1 MRELYCL
8 KIALMISR
16 QQLKRAWMGV
26 VLGYAVI
33 RALLI
38 WKVFAKY
45 GVNPYL
51 YLIIDLVSA
60 YFYAIYSTNLVEKY
74 LQKEFRLTTKYLLL
88 TIFTNFLPDIYILI
102 SAKSVPE
109 FIFRTFVQIIL
120 LLGLIAAL
128 GIIRDI
134 KNRKK

>member
-1 MRELYCL
+1 M
-8 KIALMISR
+8 S
-16 QQLKRAWMGV
+16 V

-38 WKVFAKY
+38 WKVFAKF
-45 GVNPYL
+45 GVNPYI
-51 YLIIDLVSA
+51 YLIVDLISA

-74 LQKEFRLTTKYLLL
+74 LQRNYRLTTKYLLL
-88 TIFTNFLPDIYILI
+88 TIITNFLPDIYILI
-102 SAKSVPE
+102 TARSVPE

-120 LLGLIAAL
+120 LLALIAAL

-134 KNRKK
+134 RNRKK

>member
-1 MRELYCL
+1 
-8 KIALMISR
+8 MISR

-45 GVNPYL
+45 GVNPYI
-51 YLIIDLVSA
+51 YLIVDFISA

-74 LQKEFRLTTKYLLL
+74 LQRNYRQTTKYLLL
-88 TIFTNFLPDIYILI
+88 TVITNFLPDIYILI
-102 SAKSVPE
+102 TARSVPE

-120 LLGLIAAL
+120 LLALIAAL

-134 KNRKK
+134 RNRKK